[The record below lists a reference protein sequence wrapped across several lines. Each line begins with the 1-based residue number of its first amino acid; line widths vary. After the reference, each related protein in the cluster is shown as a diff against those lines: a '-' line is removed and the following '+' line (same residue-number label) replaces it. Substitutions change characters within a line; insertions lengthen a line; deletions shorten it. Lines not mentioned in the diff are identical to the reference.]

1 LRRIRVPLDCIEKW
15 FRRKRSVAM
24 GLLFIETMILW
35 GVNDQIGS
43 QPTVSLAASVGPGQE
58 EA

>member
-1 LRRIRVPLDCIEKW
+1 
-15 FRRKRSVAM
+15 M
-24 GLLFIETMILW
+24 GLLSIDYIILW